1 MGTHT
6 AQEQMGRP
14 QEMSQERFQRGAD
27 PDDASSV
34 SKSCYILTQ
43 SLYLPQVDMRVI
55 FDTLKK
61 GMQAALEKDEQEE
74 TSSYP
79 QKKEEKLRRNYL
91 VNDLR
96 YRYSRL

>member
-27 PDDASSV
+27 PDDASLV

-55 FDTLKK
+55 FDALKRD
-61 GMQAALEKDEQEE
+61 MQGEE
-74 TSSYP
+74 ATSNTE
-79 QKKEEKLRRNYL
+79 KEEEKPRSTSDHLRELSPYSL
-91 VNDLR
+91 YK
-96 YRYSRL
+96 YRL

>member
-1 MGTHT
+1 
-6 AQEQMGRP
+6 MGRP

-55 FDTLKK
+55 LDALKRD
-61 GMQAALEKDEQEE
+61 MQGEE
-74 TSSYP
+74 ATSNTE
-79 QKKEEKLRRNYL
+79 KEEEEPRSTSDHLRELSPYSL
-91 VNDLR
+91 YK
-96 YRYSRL
+96 YRL

>member
-1 MGTHT
+1 
-6 AQEQMGRP
+6 MGRP

-27 PDDASSV
+27 PDDASLV

-74 TSSYP
+74 NVSSNP